1 MSRRLT
7 NVSVKD
13 RIALVA
19 VLLCFAALPVAAQ
32 TTFGRISGTVTD
44 QTSAA
49 VPGVKVTVRNTG
61 TQDIRVVTTDA
72 DGYYVAPELAIGA
85 YTVEVT
91 QAGFKPQEQ
100 TGVNISADSRLTV
113 DFHLQVG
120 DVRQSVEVVAANAEM
135 LNATSGEIAHV
146 IDQEQVENLHAERPF
161 LRRVPHA
168 DSGRR
173 GHQPRPVRHLDQP
186 QRHQPV
192 DQRPSQQ
199 PEQPDGGWRRQS
211 GRRLQWQPDQ

>member
-19 VLLCFAALPVAAQ
+19 VLLCFAVLPVAAQ

-44 QTSAA
+44 QTNAA

-120 DVRQSVEVVAANAEM
+120 DVRQTVEVVAANAEM
-135 LNATSGEIAHV
+135 LNTVSGEIAHV
-146 IDQEQVENLHAERPF
+146 IDQEQVDNLALNGRNYME
-161 LRRVPHA
+161 LLTLVPGA
-168 DSGRR
+168 
-173 GHQPRPVRHLDQP
+173 VITN
-186 QRHQPV
+186 
-192 DQRPSQQ
+192 
-199 PEQPDGGWRRQS
+199 
-211 GRRLQWQPDQ
+211 PDQFSVLTS